1 MLEDERF
8 LDHLLPSEIV
18 MEYDQGEERLVEI
31 LNNRTYTFEI
41 VPCGDKVGYIYVKR
55 AAA

>member
-1 MLEDERF
+1 MVYHR
-8 LDHLLPSEIV
+8 
-18 MEYDQGEERLVEI
+18 GEERLAEI

-41 VPCGDKVGYIYVKR
+41 VPCGDKVGYIYMKR

>member
-1 MLEDERF
+1 MVYHR
-8 LDHLLPSEIV
+8 
-18 MEYDQGEERLVEI
+18 GEERLAEI